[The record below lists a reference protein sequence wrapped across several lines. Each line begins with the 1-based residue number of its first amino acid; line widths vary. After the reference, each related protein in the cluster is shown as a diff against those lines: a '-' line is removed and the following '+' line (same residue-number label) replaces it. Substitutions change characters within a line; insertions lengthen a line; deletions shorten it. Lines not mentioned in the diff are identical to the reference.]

1 MNKLNNFIKSQL
13 RSIEAKAIKGGIRF
27 ITNSHAEYR
36 EQRRALMRDN
46 IPFTE
51 EVCHGNSSSYC
62 IEW

>member
-1 MNKLNNFIKSQL
+1 MNKLNNFIKKQL
-13 RSIEAKAIKGGIRF
+13 PATEAKAIKGGIRF
-27 ITNSHAEYR
+27 ITACHAEYR

-51 EVCHGNSSSYC
+51 DVHHGNNPSYC